1 MSPVKY
7 MHGKQ
12 HDRKQRGVLLSPA
25 ASAEQHPEDGDT
37 RGQVCRRQPEES
49 WCLHDTPVN
58 HTVCVCVARGSFRE
72 KR

>member
-49 WCLHDTPVN
+49 
-58 HTVCVCVARGSFRE
+58 
-72 KR
+72 